1 MNTKESKLRSK
12 VEEDCQGMLRR
23 DFLLSSASGL
33 GALAISD
40 LFGGTAVHD
49 NGNTSV
55 NPLAAKAPHFPGK
68 AKNCIFIF
76 NAGAP
81 SQLDLFDY
89 KPKLNQYHGQPLP
102 DSLTEGVRF
111 AFLQKETARLM
122 GSQRKFK
129 QHGQCGMWLSDALP
143 HIAECADDI
152 CMIHSMQ
159 TDQFNHHPGQLL
171 MQCGQAQFGLP
182 SMGCWISYGLGTENQ
197 NLPSYVVLNS
207 GRGPSGGAT
216 LWHNGFLPSVHAGVL
231 FRNQGAPILNLESP
245 PGLPTELERKGLDV
259 LGELNRQRYQ
269 TIHDSEIASRIANY
283 ELAFRMQIAAP
294 ELTDLSGESRGT
306 LESYGVDRTEP
317 EKRSGRVGAGNHYS
331 TFGANC
337 LLARRLVERG
347 VRFVNI
353 MFASWDHH
361 SNLDVE
367 LGYNAGCVD
376 QPIGALIKDLKQRGM
391 LDDTL
396 VVWGGEFGRTPLG
409 ENRVGRAGVTG
420 RDHHPNAFS
429 LFMAGGGSKPGHVYG
444 ETDELGWAPVID
456 PVHINDFQAT
466 LLHMFGM
473 DHRKLTFRHQGIDKR
488 LTSITRESSVIH
500 ELMS

>member
-1 MNTKESKLRSK
+1 MNSKESNLRSK
-12 VEEDCQGMLRR
+12 VEEGHYTMLRR
-23 DFLLSSASGL
+23 DFLLSGASGL
-33 GALAISD
+33 GALAVSN
-40 LFGGTAVHD
+40 LLGGAMDSINRHTA
-49 NGNTSV
+49 V
-55 NPLAAKAPHFPGK
+55 NPLEEKPPHFPGK

-89 KPKLNQYHGQPLP
+89 KPKLNEYDGQPLP

-129 QHGQCGMWLSDALP
+129 RHGQAGMWFSDALP
-143 HIAECADDI
+143 HISACADDI
-152 CMIHSMQ
+152 CMIQSMQ

-182 SMGCWISYGLGTENQ
+182 SMGSWISYGLGTQNQ
-197 NLPSYVVLNS
+197 NLPSYVVLSS

-231 FRNQGAPILNLESP
+231 FRNQGAPILNLEMP
-245 PGLPTELERKGLDV
+245 PGLPPELERKGLDV
-259 LGELNRQRYQ
+259 LEELNRQRFQ
-269 TIHDSEIASRIANY
+269 KVQDSEISSRIANY
-283 ELAFRMQIAAP
+283 ELAFRMQMAAP
-294 ELTDLSGESRGT
+294 ELTDLSGESDAN
-306 LESYGVDRTEP
+306 LESYGVDRAEP
-317 EKRSGRVGAGNHYS
+317 DRRSGRVGSGNHHS

-361 SNLDVE
+361 SNLDAE
-367 LGYNAGCVD
+367 LGYNAACVD
-376 QPIGALIKDLKQRGM
+376 QPIGALIKDLKQRGL
-391 LDDTL
+391 LDETL

-409 ENRVGRAGVTG
+409 ENRIGRAGVTG

-429 LFMAGGGSKPGHVYG
+429 MFMAGGGAKPGSVYG
-444 ETDELGWAPVID
+444 KTDELGWAPVVD
-456 PVHINDFQAT
+456 PIHINDFQAT

-473 DHRKLTFRHQGIDKR
+473 DHRQLTFRHQGIDKR
-488 LTSITRESSVIH
+488 STSITRESSVINQ
-500 ELMS
+500 LLS

>member
-1 MNTKESKLRSK
+1 MNPKESELILKTKEGGYS
-12 VEEDCQGMLRR
+12 MLRR

-33 GALAISD
+33 GALAVSN
-40 LFGGTAVHD
+40 LFGASSESEKGMSA
-49 NGNTSV
+49 V
-55 NPLAAKAPHFPGK
+55 NPLLSQSPHFPAK

-89 KPKLNQYHGQPLP
+89 KPKLTEHHGQPLP
-102 DSLTEGVRF
+102 DSFTEGIRF
-111 AFLQKETARLM
+111 AFLQKDTARLM
-122 GSQRKFK
+122 GSHRKFK
-129 QHGQCGMWLSDALP
+129 QHGQCGMWFSDALP
-143 HIAECADDI
+143 HIADCADDI
-152 CMIHSMQ
+152 CMIQSMQ

-182 SMGCWISYGLGTENQ
+182 SMGSWISYGLGTQNQ

-231 FRNQGAPILNLESP
+231 FRNQGAPILNLEMP
-245 PGLPTELERKGLDV
+245 PGLPPELERKGLDV
-259 LGELNRQRYQ
+259 LGELNRQRFQ
-269 TIHDSEIASRIANY
+269 KVQDSEISSRIANY
-283 ELAFRMQIAAP
+283 ELAFRMQMAAP
-294 ELTDLSGESRGT
+294 ELTDLSGESDAI
-306 LESYGVDRTEP
+306 LQSYGVDRQEP
-317 EKRSGRVGAGNHYS
+317 EKRSGRVGAGNHYA

-361 SNLDVE
+361 SNLDAE

-376 QPIGALIKDLKQRGM
+376 QPIGALIKDLKQRGL

-409 ENRVGRAGVTG
+409 ENRIGRAGVTG

-429 LFMAGGGSKPGHVYG
+429 MFMAGGGAKPGSIYG
-444 ETDELGWAPVID
+444 KTDELGWAPVAD

-473 DHRKLTFRHQGIDKR
+473 DHRQLTFRHQGIDKR
-488 LTSITRESSVIH
+488 LTSITRKSSVIH
-500 ELMS
+500 QLLS